1 MINEK
6 YYIVLSEVGYTSK
19 EDAYDDI
26 RRYYN
31 GVSGVTTYYDRG
43 LWYIVRSK
51 ALMWAREEA

>member
-51 ALMWAREEA
+51 ALM